1 MEILLYLFIAL
12 ISVVLWIRVLTN
24 CVKRRRLLPER
35 SRLRRARW
43 GLMEIFVIGLV
54 YMLLP
59 ELLVSTYLDWN
70 PAVQVAINDMQAD
83 SDDSVILNPPMS
95 PSSSLADSGTDTDS
109 ENAENPENDDS
120 AKTDSEK
127 AGETDSNTDENAK
140 NDDETDKD
148 GSEGTANEE
157 NTKNRKPKIYTKE
170 ADDEFLKQLLE
181 ETKKQEAEQEK
192 AAKEKEQE
200 EKTTESNATEEPLEK
215 KPTEPTATSKTS
227 TDKTAK
233 DSKSKDSQS
242 KNSGTK
248 DSSAEDVNSET
259 SDSSDSKTDDSD
271 GEDSDD
277 KTPDSTKT
285 SPDAR
290 ETASDEEITEDIGEE
305 SSAKSSKKKV
315 EKGAETTP
323 SYAIDNPL
331 EDMQEISVINPLD
344 LAYSASSDAGGS
356 VPVEDPLGER
366 GEDGDSLEDNPNS
379 QSQSGNTV
387 TSKQHEL
394 KPHPIIEML
403 NADPTSFFFLL
414 FYAAM
419 LVPLTEEFIFRLIL
433 QGGLEAYERVHFAT
447 QWHSR
452 AAQRN
457 SGWRAMVAVALFFAF
472 LHYRPVESVT
482 PTVLEMK
489 INTYGTAIAYVIL
502 LVFGV
507 FLLRVSTTATWR
519 DMGLDFSHW
528 LTDLKLGSKAFLLFV
543 LPTYI
548 MQMCLPRLFNNAFVP
563 DPISLI
569 PVATGFG
576 ILYWH
581 TRRLLPSVVAHMLLN
596 GSSMLL
602 SLWNL

>member
-1 MEILLYLFIAL
+1 MKALLYLFIAL
-12 ISVVLWIRVLTN
+12 ISIVLWILVLTN
-24 CVKRRRLLPER
+24 CVKHGRLLPER

-59 ELLVSTYLDWN
+59 GLLISTYLDWN
-70 PAVQVAINDMQAD
+70 PDVQLAINDMQAD
-83 SDDSVILNPPMS
+83 SDDLVILNPPRKA
-95 PSSSLADSGTDTDS
+95 SSGSADSDTDTDS
-109 ENAENPENDDS
+109 ENAENPENDDA

-127 AGETDSNTDENAK
+127 ASDSNTDETA
-140 NDDETDKD
+140 KD
-148 GSEGTANEE
+148 GSEETASEE
-157 NTKNRKPKIYTKE
+157 NSENRKPKIYTKE

-181 ETKKQEAEQEK
+181 ESKKQEAEEAEQKK
-192 AAKEKEQE
+192 AAKEKERE
-200 EKTTESNATEEPLEK
+200 EKNTESSEAEKPQEKKATEP
-215 KPTEPTATSKTS
+215 ATPAETS

-233 DSKSKDSQS
+233 DSKSKDSS
-242 KNSGTK
+242 SN
-248 DSSAEDVNSET
+248 DSSEEDA
-259 SDSSDSKTDDSD
+259 DSKTSESNDSDSDDSD
-271 GEDSDD
+271 DS
-277 KTPDSTKT
+277 
-285 SPDAR
+285 
-290 ETASDEEITEDIGEE
+290 ETASDEEITEDLGEE
-305 SSAKSSKKKV
+305 SNKKSDKKNAEKNAK
-315 EKGAETTP
+315 ATP

-366 GEDGDSLEDNPNS
+366 GEDGESLEDVPDS
-379 QSQSGNTV
+379 HDQDGDAV
-387 TSKQHEL
+387 TTYQHEL
-394 KPHPIIEML
+394 KPHPLIEML
-403 NADPTSFFFLL
+403 NADPKSFWFLL

-419 LVPLTEEFIFRLIL
+419 LVPLTEEFVFRLIL

-452 AAQRN
+452 STQRN
-457 SGWRAMVAVALFFAF
+457 SGWRALLGVALFFAF
-472 LHYRPVESVT
+472 LHYRPVDSVT

-519 DMGLDFSHW
+519 DIGLDFSHW
-528 LTDLKLGSKAFLLFV
+528 LTDLKLGALAFLLFI
-543 LPTYI
+543 LPTDI
-548 MQMCLPRLFNNAFVP
+548 LQECLPRLFNNAFVP